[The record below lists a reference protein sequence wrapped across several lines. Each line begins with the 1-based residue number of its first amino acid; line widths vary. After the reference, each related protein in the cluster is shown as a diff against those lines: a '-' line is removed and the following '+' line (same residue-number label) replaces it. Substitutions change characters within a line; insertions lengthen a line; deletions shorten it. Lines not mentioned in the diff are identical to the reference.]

1 MKKSIKR
8 SDNISGIGFI
18 NESYFMHFF
27 ETKLALFS
35 KMYENISKIMNELTE
50 VIHENTPFI
59 TLRK

>member
-18 NESYFMHFF
+18 NESYFMQFF
-27 ETKLALFS
+27 EIKLALFS

-50 VIHENTPFI
+50 VIHENTPLI